1 MRMKKISIAA
11 ALALMLPFAGNA
23 GASDY
28 SLDELYGMALSK
40 AERIRISEGD
50 ISIAERGVDKANAVI
65 YPRVTAS
72 GGYVR
77 YSGDRLSS
85 TGAVIQPESS
95 MNWSLKA
102 EQSFSTSGREFI
114 AMEIA
119 KSLVDKSGRDLEA
132 VKNNYLLNISGAYF
146 DVLKARKNV
155 ENARSNLERLK
166 KHRDAAVARLKAGEA
181 TKTDLLRAEAELSGA
196 EADMLRADNGVR
208 SGKAVLARL
217 AGIDGEF
224 GLREPDGGNSP
235 DVSGGLDALRARA
248 IAGRAEVR
256 AAEIQKLATERQIEY
271 VKGAY
276 KPTVSLEAAY
286 TGADQSPASSML
298 NRSSVYAGIRASWL
312 IYDGGIRNADVA
324 EITTKSRQIELVYDD
339 LLKNIGI
346 EVENAWLD
354 LETNRGVLKSSG
366 DRAAF
371 ARDNFA
377 ATTRKYELGLA
388 SSLDVIDANNLL
400 SSAEKQEAD
409 AAYGVKLAEIRLKRA
424 TGSLLENSGA
434 KLK

>member
-1 MRMKKISIAA
+1 MKNISIVAVVA
-11 ALALMLPFAGNA
+11 ITLSLAGNA
-23 GASDY
+23 ESSDY
-28 SLDELYGMALSK
+28 SLSELYGMALAR
-40 AERIRISEGD
+40 AERIRISEAD
-50 ISIAERGVDKANAVI
+50 IGIAEKSVDKANAVI

-77 YSGDRLSS
+77 YSGERLSS
-85 TGAVIQPESS
+85 TGAVMQPESS
-95 MNWSLKA
+95 MNWYLKA

-146 DVLKARKNV
+146 DALRAGKNV
-155 ENARSNLERLK
+155 ENARSNMERLK

-196 EADMLRADNGVR
+196 EADMLRADNGIR
-208 SGKAVLARL
+208 SAKAVLARL

-224 GLREPDGGNSP
+224 GLREPDGANEP
-235 DVSGGLDALRARA
+235 DISGGLEYLKSRA
-248 IAGRAEVR
+248 IAGRAEVKASGIQR
-256 AAEIQKLATERQIEY
+256 DIAARQVAY

-276 KPTVSLEAAY
+276 KPTVSVEAAY

-312 IYDGGIRNADVA
+312 IYDGGLRRADAAEAVA
-324 EITTKSRQIELVYDD
+324 RSRQTELLYDD
-339 LLKNIGI
+339 TLKTIGV

-354 LETNRGVLKSSG
+354 LETNRGVLKSSK

-409 AAYGVKLAEIRLKRA
+409 ASYGVKLTEIRLKRV
-424 TGSLLENSGA
+424 TGTLVENGR
-434 KLK
+434 